1 MSIVFDKYYI
11 YKIDFKKYTPPYILY
26 IYIYDLLFMN
36 IIIKKADDIIIY
48 IFKRNTINSENK
60 ALIKYIYICIKVI
73 EYML

>member
-11 YKIDFKKYTPPYILY
+11 YIKSILKSTLHPIYY

-60 ALIKYIYICIKVI
+60 ALIKYIYIYI
-73 EYML
+73 YA